1 MDARALHASLK
12 KARDGPSKSHRVSSC
27 VVSGSGAAW
36 LLYQR
41 FEVIVVIKDL
51 NSLVSPFATLS
62 LPFLPFSLLP
72 SPFSLLPSP
81 FSLLP
86 APFSLLPSPFSL
98 LPSPFSLLP
107 SPFPLPCLLACLLPC
122 FLPSCSTCTNGG
134 TREPTRCAAVS
145 LQTCLWS
152 LWIFLHLPKVGNARP
167 CSFRYQMGVLLP
179 SGEGDAWVTMFQV
192 PCRQSS

>member
-86 APFSLLPSPFSL
+86 APFSLLPSPFTL
-98 LPSPFSLLP
+98 LPSPFTLP
-107 SPFPLPCLLACLLPC
+107 TPLLACLLASL
-122 FLPSCSTCTNGG
+122 LPSFLQHVHERWHTGTHTLCSRLSSN
-134 TREPTRCAAVS
+134 VS
-145 LQTCLWS
+145 LVTVDFPTPSQ
-152 LWIFLHLPKVGNARP
+152 GRNARP